1 MFEQDYINNAYG
13 IIPVILAKSKES
25 KLKYESN
32 EELFAIRRKLEEL
45 LLKYDSEVKDVEK
58 MKEGLGKNS
67 DTFDALEDYELD
79 IQGFI
84 ESIANNALATKN
96 DASNDF

>member
-1 MFEQDYINNAYG
+1 
-13 IIPVILAKSKES
+13 
-25 KLKYESN
+25 
-32 EELFAIRRKLEEL
+32 
-45 LLKYDSEVKDVEK
+45 